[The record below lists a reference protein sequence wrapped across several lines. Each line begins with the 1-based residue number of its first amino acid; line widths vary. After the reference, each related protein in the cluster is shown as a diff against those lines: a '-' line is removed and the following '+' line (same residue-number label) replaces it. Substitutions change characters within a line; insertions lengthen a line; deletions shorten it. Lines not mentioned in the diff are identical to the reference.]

1 MDVDLGYTLGGEV
14 FAYPWKNIGV
24 GIGVFH
30 LFKTDIENTAQK
42 ISATNFYLAGKPKL
56 VLENKGVR
64 HMNTGI
70 LFWIILIIIAAA
82 IIIHNRIMHE
92 KIAKEGITTKGRI
105 SRIDENY
112 DDDTG
117 NTSYTFYV
125 NYLDENNVEREA
137 LLRGAEGLSRGEEVM
152 IKYHPSN
159 RTYAE
164 VVRKTEN

>member
-1 MDVDLGYTLGGEV
+1 
-14 FAYPWKNIGV
+14 
-24 GIGVFH
+24 
-30 LFKTDIENTAQK
+30 
-42 ISATNFYLAGKPKL
+42 
-56 VLENKGVR
+56 
-64 HMNTGI
+64 MNTGI

-82 IIIHNRIMHE
+82 IIIYNRIMHE
-92 KIAKEGITTKGRI
+92 KISKEGITTKGRI

-125 NYLDENNVEREA
+125 SYLDENNVEREA
-137 LLRGAEGLSRGEEVM
+137 LLRRAEGLSRGEEVM

-164 VVRKTEN
+164 FVRKTKN

>member
-1 MDVDLGYTLGGEV
+1 
-14 FAYPWKNIGV
+14 
-24 GIGVFH
+24 
-30 LFKTDIENTAQK
+30 
-42 ISATNFYLAGKPKL
+42 
-56 VLENKGVR
+56 
-64 HMNTGI
+64 MNTGI
-70 LFWIILIIIAAA
+70 LFWIVLIIIAAA

-92 KIAKEGITTKGRI
+92 KIAKEGITAKGRI

-125 NYLDENNVEREA
+125 SYLDENNVEREA

-164 VVRKTEN
+164 SVRKTEN